1 MNNWHASLDQRQPKE
16 FTMPATH
23 LTPVT
28 QLQRRQTFRLRAHRG
43 ERIEC
48 QSGELWITQDGDPR
62 DVVIGPKQCFTLD
75 RAGTAVVSAL
85 KDAAFVYRRGIPTAA
100 RPVSA
105 PAEAHLPRDCA
116 AAY

>member
-1 MNNWHASLDQRQPKE
+1 MQIAI
-16 FTMPATH
+16 
-23 LTPVT
+23 TPVT
-28 QLQRRQTFRLRAHRG
+28 RLQRRQTFQLRARRG

-62 DVVIGPKQCFTLD
+62 DIVLGPRECFTLD

-85 KDAAFVYRRGIPTAA
+85 KDAAFVYRRSASPAQNPRPAAQDRLA
-100 RPVSA
+100 RP
-105 PAEAHLPRDCA
+105 ECTA

>member
-1 MNNWHASLDQRQPKE
+1 MQV
-16 FTMPATH
+16 ATQI
-23 LTPVT
+23 PVT
-28 QLQRRQTFRLRAHRG
+28 RLQRRQTFRLRARRG

-62 DVVIGPKQCFTLD
+62 DVVLGPRECFTLD

-85 KDAAFVYRRGIPTAA
+85 KDAAFVYRRSGSLA
-100 RPVSA
+100 RSSKPASA
-105 PAEAHLPRDCA
+105 TRSVASPDCA

>member
-1 MNNWHASLDQRQPKE
+1 MQVAIS
-16 FTMPATH
+16 
-23 LTPVT
+23 TPIT
-28 QLQRRQTFRLRAHRG
+28 RLQRRQTFQLRARRG

-62 DVVIGPKQCFTLD
+62 DIVLGPRECFTLD

-85 KDAAFVYRRGIPTAA
+85 KDAAFVYRR
-100 RPVSA
+100 SA
-105 PAEAHLPRDCA
+105 SLTRSNPKPANAEALPLRDCA

>member
-1 MNNWHASLDQRQPKE
+1 MKE
-16 FTMPATH
+16 LTMQVAIHTPSA
-23 LTPVT
+23 PVT
-28 QLQRRQTFRLRAHRG
+28 QLQRRQTFRLHARRG

-62 DVVIGPKQCFTLD
+62 DVILGPRQCFTLD

-85 KDAAFVYRRGIPTAA
+85 KDAAFIYRRSAAQPAQGAKRTAA
-100 RPVSA
+100 
-105 PAEAHLPRDCA
+105 EALALPDCA